1 MTQTHDIDFV
11 ITWVDGS
18 DPAWQKEYRQYCT
31 PDGSENTSPIRY
43 RDWGTLRYWFRAV
56 EKYAPW
62 VRRIHFITWG
72 HLPEWLDTSN
82 PRLNVVR
89 HADYIPAQ
97 YLPTF
102 ASRPIELNMHRIEGL
117 ADHFVYFNDDMMLG
131 RPVTP
136 ERFFRGGLPCDMAR
150 LSLIAH
156 CSISH
161 AVLNM
166 SEMINR
172 RYNLR
177 EVLRKHPCKWFSP
190 RYGLRNILK
199 TLNLAVW
206 NTIPALTDTHM
217 PQPFLREVFDQM
229 WDEEREVLE
238 RTCSSRS
245 RSNDGVNC
253 WVVRYEQLLSGR
265 FAPISESDTKLDTL
279 GEERIGDICDY
290 ITHQRYAMYCLND
303 STQIKDFESVQRQ
316 LLEALQ
322 TTLPEKC
329 SYER

>member
-1 MTQTHDIDFV
+1 MTQNYDIDFV
-11 ITWVDGS
+11 ITWVDGA
-18 DPAWQKEYRQYCT
+18 DPAWQAEYRKHCQT
-31 PDGSENTSPIRY
+31 DGTENTSPIRY
-43 RDWGTLRYWFRAV
+43 RDWGVLRYWFRAV
-56 EKYAPW
+56 ERYAPW

-82 PRLNVVR
+82 PKLNVVR
-89 HADYIPAQ
+89 HEDFIPSE

-117 ADHFVYFNDDMMLG
+117 AERFVYFNDDMMLG

-136 ERFFRGGLPCDMAR
+136 ERFFRDGLPSDMAR
-150 LSLIAH
+150 LSLISH

-172 RYNLR
+172 RYRLG
-177 EVLRKHPCKWFSP
+177 EVMRANPSKWFSP
-190 RYGLRNILK
+190 RYGLRNIIK

-206 NTIPALTDTHM
+206 GTIPSLSDTHM
-217 PQPFLREVFDQM
+217 PQPYLREVFDQM
-229 WDEEREVLE
+229 WREEYEVLH
-238 RTCSSRS
+238 RTCRSRQ

-265 FAPISESDTKLDTL
+265 FSPISESDTKLDTL
-279 GEERIGDICDY
+279 GEERIDAICDY
-290 ITHQRYAMYCLND
+290 IRRQKYAMYCLND
-303 STQIKDFESVQRQ
+303 SVSITDFEGVQRK
-316 LLEALQ
+316 LVAALDA
-322 TTLPEKC
+322 TLPDKC